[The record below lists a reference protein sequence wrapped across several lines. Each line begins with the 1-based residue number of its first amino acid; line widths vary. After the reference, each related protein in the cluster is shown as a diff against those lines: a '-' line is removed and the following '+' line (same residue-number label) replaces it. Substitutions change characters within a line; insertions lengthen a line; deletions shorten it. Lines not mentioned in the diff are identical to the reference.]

1 MSDKKNNLDK
11 DSKKSGTS
19 IDRRKLT
26 KAGLIAPVL
35 MSFSSRPAWAVTCT
49 LSGMLSGNLSGPFAG
64 CDNSAL
70 SSAYWDANR
79 NQWGTRGSEIV
90 NTFFGLG
97 SSGYFIASTTF
108 SDIYDGNAT
117 VATGAGAEHCANSA
131 NEAAFTAALLALLK
145 EAIAGVLNVDN
156 FGTGYPLTIIDLQTQ
171 VVDAFNADNTG
182 SCSTSNIDA
191 LTSTLAGY
199 NNVNPYP

>member
-1 MSDKKNNLDK
+1 MSEKNNPDK
-11 DSKKSGTS
+11 DIKKSGMS
-19 IDRRKLT
+19 VDRRKLA

-70 SSAYWDANR
+70 SAAYWDANR
-79 NQWGTRGSEIV
+79 NQWNGREAENVNAFFSLGTQ
-90 NTFFGLG
+90 
-97 SSGYFIASTTF
+97 GYFQSSTTF
-108 SDIYDGNAT
+108 LDIYAGSYG
-117 VATGAGAEHCANSA
+117 VYTGVGAEACATSTTFKNS
-131 NEAAFTAALLALLK
+131 LVALLK

-156 FGTGYPLTIIDLQTQ
+156 FGTNYPVTIIDLQTQ
-171 VVDAFNADNTG
+171 VANAFNADNNGT
-182 SCSTSNIDA
+182 CSTSNIDA
-191 LTSTLAGY
+191 LRSTLAGF

>member
-1 MSDKKNNLDK
+1 MSEKNNPDK
-11 DSKKSGTS
+11 DTKKSGMS
-19 IDRRKLT
+19 VDRRKLA

-70 SSAYWDANR
+70 PSAYWDANR
-79 NQWGTRGSEIV
+79 NQWGTRGSEKV

-97 SSGYFIASTTF
+97 SIGYFTASVTF
-108 SDIYDGNAT
+108 SDIYDGNAA
-117 VATGAGAEHCANSA
+117 VATGVGAEHCANSA

-156 FGTGYPLTIIDLQTQ
+156 FGTNYPVTIIDLQTQ
-171 VVDAFNADNTG
+171 VANAFNADNTG
-182 SCSTSNIDA
+182 TCSTSNMDTLKA
-191 LTSTLAGY
+191 TLAGY

>member
-1 MSDKKNNLDK
+1 MSEKNNPDK
-11 DSKKSGTS
+11 DIKKSGMS
-19 IDRRKLT
+19 VDRRKLA

-70 SSAYWDANR
+70 PSAYWDANR
-79 NQWGTRGSEIV
+79 NQWGTRGNEVV

-97 SSGYFIASTTF
+97 SYFQSATF
-108 SDIYDGNAT
+108 LDIFDGT
-117 VATGAGAEHCANSA
+117 YQVYTGANSEPCATSSTF
-131 NEAAFTAALLALLK
+131 ESHLIALLK

-156 FGTGYPLTIIDLQTQ
+156 FGTNYPETIINLQTQ
-171 VVDAFNADNTG
+171 VANAFNADNTG
-182 SCSTSNIDA
+182 TCSTSNIDA